1 MKMLVEVILIE
12 LSKLKVEFANNGRF
26 DLVFVFKENKSLFKY
41 SGSRGPPPINL
52 VQILIGGN
60 K

>member
-1 MKMLVEVILIE
+1 MLVEVILIE
-12 LSKLKVEFANNGRF
+12 LSKLKVEFANNGKF

-52 VQILIGGN
+52 VQILIGD
-60 K
+60 

>member
-26 DLVFVFKENKSLFKY
+26 DLVFKENKSLFKY
-41 SGSRGPPPINL
+41 SGSCGPPPINL